1 MKIQSI
7 TTSNFLGA
15 RAVDVRLA
23 KPVALFAGK
32 NYAGK
37 SSIQE
42 AVRMAL
48 TGETVRVDLKKDY
61 AALITE
67 GQESGFAAVECSNA
81 GYEAVLPSGK
91 GNHSDNAMLSYVLD
105 AQRFS
110 RMADNDRRTF
120 LFGLMGVKLDGPAIK
135 QRLVATE
142 TPEGATWKARGCVSA
157 KVEQIAPILRA
168 GFDAAAKEAAS
179 KARDAKASYKTA
191 TGGDTWGK
199 EKGGKWQPAPLPE
212 GAEHAAA
219 DLEKAKAKLQ
229 SITADLDVALQ
240 MLGAAKASD
249 NQRIDAERKR
259 SNLEAIAANV
269 ERYTTKLNL
278 DTAELVAWE
287 QKVADCKAKAGIAQ
301 PDPKSPGEFLLRG
314 LAGVTNDFLTLTC
327 DFPDVEW
334 PSELLNRASIH
345 LSEYRKLHGDPIG
358 HDAKPDQDAI
368 NKLPEYENALR
379 LMQSSVANG
388 KRNLEAAQIAVTQL
402 KALDELKAEAVDTSA
417 TEAKVTELKERRQI
431 ANSECTTLAETI
443 TKAERRAA
451 LIEQAAKLHA
461 DVMAW
466 TAIADALAPD
476 GIPAELLAEA
486 LEPMN
491 HRLAVTAGDAQWDR
505 IEIMPDMQI
514 IAALH
519 GRPYALLSESEK
531 WRADAMIAE
540 AVSHIS
546 GVKLLVI
553 DRFDVLDGQGREDAL
568 YWLDGLAENGEIDT
582 ALLFGTLKGL
592 PAQLLP
598 NIEAFWIENGT
609 AGQIK
614 EAA

>member
-15 RAVDVRLA
+15 RAVDVTLA

-32 NYAGK
+32 NGAGK

-48 TGETVRVDLKKDY
+48 TGETVRVGLKKDY
-61 AALITE
+61 AALISE

-91 GNHSDNAMLSYVLD
+91 GNHSDNATLNYVLD
-105 AQRFS
+105 AQRFA
-110 RMADNDRRTF
+110 RLPENDRRQF
-120 LFGLMGVKLDGPAIK
+120 LFGLMGVKLDGPAVK
-135 QRLVATE
+135 LRLLDKGCDA
-142 TPEGATWKARGCVSA
+142 GKA
-157 KVEQIAPILRA
+157 EQIAPILRA
-168 GFDAAAKEAAS
+168 GFDAATKEAAS
-179 KARDAKASYKTA
+179 KARDSKASWKTV
-191 TGGDTWGK
+191 TGGETWGK
-199 EKGGKWQPAPLPE
+199 EKAPKWQPAPLPE

-240 MLGAAKASD
+240 TLGAAKASD

-269 ERYTTKLNL
+269 ESYTTKLNL

-287 QKVADCKAKAGIAQ
+287 QKVADCKAKAGVAQ
-301 PDPKSPGEFLLRG
+301 PDPKSPGEFLLRW

-345 LSEYRKLHGDPIG
+345 LSEYRKLHGDPVG

-431 ANSECTTLAETI
+431 ANSECTTLSETV
-443 TKAERRAA
+443 TKTERRAA

-546 GVKLLVI
+546 SVKLLVL

-582 ALLFGTLKGL
+582 CLLFGTLKGL